1 VAPPLLAHSPTTPN
15 AEPPPSRLADGSHG
29 NRSVLSSGQ
38 SDLYS
43 DYYTTPDLEPGIGDQ
58 FESQLCRKDGA
69 KSAHPVSS
77 DGMASGR
84 ENYQDDHSVMMSDLK
99 ENHGMTQ
106 FPSSTRHVVGRETIS
121 PSRQTPSPLYSGQA
135 KAHIVAARTRPATPT
150 SSSSRWAGKGLRRFS
165 MPSFTSTR

>member
-1 VAPPLLAHSPTTPN
+1 M
-15 AEPPPSRLADGSHG
+15 SRLADGSHG

-43 DYYTTPDLEPGIGDQ
+43 DYYATAPDSEPGIGDQ
-58 FESQLCRKDGA
+58 SESQLRPKDGS

-84 ENYQDDHSVMMSDLK
+84 ENYQDDHSVMMRDLK

-106 FPSSTRHVVGRETIS
+106 FPSSTRHVAGRE
-121 PSRQTPSPLYSGQA
+121 TPSPLYSGQA